1 MRDYVECL
9 PKWAV
14 ALQPVSLTISIQM
27 VRPRQA
33 FVSARLAVSR
43 SLWCEC
49 GRVLLDCGLC
59 GYGCGCELLVAPL
72 LFCGRPGN

>member
-14 ALQPVSLTISIQM
+14 VLQPVFLTISIQM

-33 FVSARLAVSR
+33 FVSARLAVTLTMVRMRARSTRMRTIRLRLRLRTSR
-43 SLWCEC
+43 RSSASL
-49 GRVLLDCGLC
+49 RKT
-59 GYGCGCELLVAPL
+59 
-72 LFCGRPGN
+72 R

>member
-14 ALQPVSLTISIQM
+14 VLQPVSLTISIQM

-33 FVSARLAVSR
+33 FVSARLAVTLTLVRLRARPARLRTMRLRMRLR
-43 SLWCEC
+43 SARRSSASL
-49 GRVLLDCGLC
+49 RKT
-59 GYGCGCELLVAPL
+59 
-72 LFCGRPGN
+72 R

>member
-33 FVSARLAVSR
+33 FVSARLAVALPLVRLRAR
-43 SLWCEC
+43 SARMRAL
-49 GRVLLDCGLC
+49 RLRLRMRATRRSYTLRDI
-59 GYGCGCELLVAPL
+59 
-72 LFCGRPGN
+72 